1 MILQVLN
8 LSKVSTV
15 FCSPQCKSQPSSLGS
30 RPSGTVLNL
39 VGTSNFKVINY
50 IKRGQNYYVV
60 TIYYFLQ
67 NWYQLNNKNSKF
79 SEKDGGTNSYC
90 PHMLRRACSC
100 PFTGCSSWWFQLK
113 CVKLCLI
120 AHRAIIRLSRNATGS
135 RFEQTNWSYRPP
147 RPVKEIRDE
156 MRERIW

>member
-67 NWYQLNNKNSKF
+67 NWYQLNNKNSTSNPQSPSKVER
-79 SEKDGGTNSYC
+79 SLLLIQ
-90 PHMLRRACSC
+90 LRIQVPKRPDQPRSRCMV
-100 PFTGCSSWWFQLK
+100 LK
-113 CVKLCLI
+113 CDFIQIDCLSM
-120 AHRAIIRLSRNATGS
+120 LLYDNFDTL
-135 RFEQTNWSYRPP
+135 F
-147 RPVKEIRDE
+147 
-156 MRERIW
+156 IWFL

>member
-30 RPSGTVLNL
+30 RPGGTVLNL

-67 NWYQLNNKNSKF
+67 NWYQLNNKNFPK
-79 SEKDGGTNSYC
+79 KMAGTNSYC
-90 PHMLRRACSC
+90 PHMFRRACGC

-135 RFEQTNWSYRPP
+135 LALNKQTDPCRPP

-156 MRERIW
+156 MREEIS

>member
-30 RPSGTVLNL
+30 RPGGTVLNL
-39 VGTSNFKVINY
+39 VGTNNFKVINY

-67 NWYQLNNKNSKF
+67 NWYQLNNKNSKL
-79 SEKDGGTNSYC
+79 SAKDGGDKFLLSPYVPPGLQLSIHRVFQLMVPTQVCQVMPYC
-90 PHMLRRACSC
+90 PSC
-100 PFTGCSSWWFQLK
+100 YHSIIAQRNWISLWTN
-113 CVKLCLI
+113 KL
-120 AHRAIIRLSRNATGS
+120 IIQAAEARKRN
-135 RFEQTNWSYRPP
+135 
-147 RPVKEIRDE
+147 
-156 MRERIW
+156 